1 MSAETALLLFLSVSA
16 STARGAL
23 SKRLGSSFA
32 GRRRFFFLHFL
43 LFSFAAWFVF
53 LFRGGAFLPPRG
65 TLLALSLA
73 YGALTVLAQA
83 AYTAALRTCDLSLAG
98 MIYSFGFLIP
108 TLFGTF
114 VYREAVTPGK
124 AVSLVL
130 VLFTIV
136 LAARRP
142 AGTAA
147 GEGLSPLLFLAM
159 AASGGLGVV
168 QKIEQRSG
176 ASDAE
181 TAGFLLTAFLFAA
194 WLCLPGA
201 LIPARTGDR
210 PPTKNGMHGALP
222 LLLLPTIGAA
232 MALANSANTALAGKL
247 PSAVAFPVTNV
258 GVIVAS
264 ALLSLLFFGEK
275 PTGRRVLAITLGLL
289 SVLLFSL

>member
-16 STARGAL
+16 STARSAL
-23 SKRLGSSFA
+23 SKKLGSSFA

-53 LFRGGAFLPPRG
+53 LFRGFVFLPPRG

-114 VYREAVTPGK
+114 AYREAVTPGK

-130 VLFTIV
+130 VLLTIV
-136 LAARRP
+136 LAARCRRG
-142 AGTAA
+142 GT
-147 GEGLSPLLFLAM
+147 LSPLLFLAM

-201 LIPARTGDR
+201 LIPDRTANR
-210 PPTKNGMHGALP
+210 PPAKNGARGAFS
-222 LLLLPTIGAA
+222 LLLLPAIGAA

-247 PSAVAFPVTNV
+247 PSAVAFPITNV

-264 ALLSLLFFGEK
+264 ALLSLFFFGEK
-275 PTGRRVLAITLGLL
+275 PTVRRMLAIVLGLL

>member
-23 SKRLGSSFA
+23 SKKLGSSFA

-53 LFRGGAFLPPRG
+53 LFRGGAFLPHRG
-65 TLLALSLA
+65 TLLSLSLA

-83 AYTAALRTCDLSLAG
+83 AYTAALRTCDLSLSG

-130 VLFTIV
+130 VLLTIV

-142 AGTAA
+142 AGTA

-201 LIPARTGDR
+201 LIPARIGDR
-210 PPTKNGMHGALP
+210 PPKKNGIRGALS
-222 LLLLPTIGAA
+222 LLLLPAIGAA

-264 ALLSLLFFGEK
+264 VLLSLLFFGEK
-275 PTGRRVLAITLGLL
+275 PTGRRVLAIALGLL

>member
-23 SKRLGSSFA
+23 SKKLGSSFA

-65 TLLALSLA
+65 TLLSLSLA

-83 AYTAALRTCDLSLAG
+83 AYTAALRTCDLSLSG

-142 AGTAA
+142 AGTA

-181 TAGFLLTAFLFAA
+181 TAGFFLTAFLFAA

-201 LIPARTGDR
+201 LIPARIGDR
-210 PPTKNGMHGALP
+210 PPKKNGIRGALS
-222 LLLLPTIGAA
+222 LLLLPAIGAA

-264 ALLSLLFFGEK
+264 VLLSLLFFGEK
-275 PTGRRVLAITLGLL
+275 PTGRRVLAIALGLL

>member
-1 MSAETALLLFLSVSA
+1 MSAETALRLFLSVSA

-23 SKRLGSSFA
+23 SKKLGSSFA

-53 LFRGGAFLPPRG
+53 LFRGGAFLPHRG
-65 TLLALSLA
+65 TLLSLSLA

-83 AYTAALRTCDLSLAG
+83 AYTAALRTCDLSLSG

-130 VLFTIV
+130 VLLTIV

-142 AGTAA
+142 AGTA

-201 LIPARTGDR
+201 LIPARIGDR
-210 PPTKNGMHGALP
+210 PPKKNGIRGALS
-222 LLLLPTIGAA
+222 LLLLPAIGAA

-264 ALLSLLFFGEK
+264 VLLSLLFFGEK
-275 PTGRRVLAITLGLL
+275 PTGRRVLAIALGLL